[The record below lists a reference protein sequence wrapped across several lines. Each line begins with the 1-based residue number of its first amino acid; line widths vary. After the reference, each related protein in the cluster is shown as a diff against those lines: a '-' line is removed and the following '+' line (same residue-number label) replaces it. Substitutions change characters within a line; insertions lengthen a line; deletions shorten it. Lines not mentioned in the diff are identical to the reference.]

1 MGTDTLL
8 LSESVHA
15 YLQSNSLREPEV
27 LRRCREETSSLE
39 EARMQ
44 LSPEQ
49 GQFLSFLVEL
59 TGVKRAIEVGTLTGY
74 SALCVATSMPADGIL
89 VACDISERWTAIAQ
103 RYWQDAKIDKK
114 IDLRI
119 GPAVETLDG
128 LLSDGEAESYD
139 FALIDADKGNY
150 EVYYE
155 RILRLVRSGGLI
167 AVDNVLWSGKVAD
180 LSNQDSA
187 TLSIRSLNEK
197 VLRDERV
204 SLTMLPIGDGMTLV
218 RKRDKI

>member
-15 YLQSNSLREPEV
+15 YLQRNSLREPAV
-27 LRRCREETSSLE
+27 LRRCREETSSLQ

-59 TGVKRAIEVGTLTGY
+59 TGVKRAIEVGTFTGY

-89 VACDISERWTAIAQ
+89 VACDISERWTSMAQ

-119 GPAVETLDG
+119 GPALETLDG

-180 LSNQDSA
+180 LSNQDST

-218 RKRDKI
+218 RKRAKI

>member
-1 MGTDTLL
+1 
-8 LSESVHA
+8 
-15 YLQSNSLREPEV
+15 
-27 LRRCREETSSLE
+27 
-39 EARMQ
+39 MQ

-59 TGVKRAIEVGTLTGY
+59 TGVKRAIEVGTFTGY
-74 SALCVATSMPADGIL
+74 SALCVGTSMPADGYL
-89 VACDISERWTAIAQ
+89 VACDISERWTSMAQ

-119 GPAVETLDG
+119 GPALETLDG

-155 RILRLVRSGGLI
+155 RVLRLVRSGGLI

>member
-27 LRRCREETSSLE
+27 LRRCRKETSSLE

-59 TGVKRAIEVGTLTGY
+59 TGVKRAIEVGTFTGY

-89 VACDISERWTAIAQ
+89 VACDISERWTSIAQ
-103 RYWQDAKIDKK
+103 QYWQDAKIDKM

-180 LSNQDSA
+180 LSNQDST

>member
-1 MGTDTLL
+1 MIVNLKSEAISDYCRQHSKSDTALL
-8 LSESVHA
+8 IELEKYTWENEDVPQMISGQLVGKF
-15 YLQSNSLREPEV
+15 LQSII
-27 LRRCREETSSLE
+27 
-39 EARMQ
+39 RM
-44 LSPEQ
+44 
-49 GQFLSFLVEL
+49 
-59 TGVKRAIEVGTLTGY
+59 TGAKNIVEVGTFTGY
-74 SALCVATSMPADGIL
+74 SALCVAASMPADGYL
-89 VACDISERWTAIAQ
+89 VACDISERWTSMAQ
-103 RYWQDAKIDKK
+103 RYWEDAEIDKK

-119 GPAVETLDG
+119 GPAMETLDH

-155 RILRLVRSGGLI
+155 RILQLVRSGGLI

-180 LSNQDSA
+180 LSNHDST
-187 TLSIRSLNEK
+187 TLAIRSLNEK

-218 RKRDKI
+218 RKRAKI

>member
-27 LRRCREETSSLE
+27 LRRCRKETSSLE

-59 TGVKRAIEVGTLTGY
+59 TGVKRAIEVGTFTGY